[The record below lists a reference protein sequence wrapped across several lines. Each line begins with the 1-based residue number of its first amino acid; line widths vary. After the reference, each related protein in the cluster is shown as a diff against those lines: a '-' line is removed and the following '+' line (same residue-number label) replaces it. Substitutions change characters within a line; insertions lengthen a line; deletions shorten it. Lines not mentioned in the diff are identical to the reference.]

1 MSSPQIYDSLGT
13 QIYQNYLLTNRT
25 PKTSPIESSVARIY
39 IRSLTNSSPFLL
51 RHPYIAIGLG
61 LFGVWEN
68 FNDVELDCEFEGEL
82 EQDRARCARRRRRR
96 RGRARDLCL
105 TQWSPRFSRLLSEE
119 FPQFRAFEVGLAAPS
134 AEWDRFRV

>member
-1 MSSPQIYDSLGT
+1 MILSELRSTKITYSQIEPPK
-13 QIYQNYLLTNRT
+13 LLQLNLL
-25 PKTSPIESSVARIY
+25 SHAYISGHSRIH
-39 IRSLTNSSPFLL
+39 RLFLL

-119 FPQFRAFEVGLAAPS
+119 FPQFRAFEVRLAAPS